1 MSDTINIL
9 GVNISQLTMS
19 ETINKALAFLEDGKN
34 HVIYTPN
41 SEIIYEAYK
50 NSAFADILN
59 SADINTADGIGVV
72 YASKILKRPLSERV
86 AGYDFLNNLIK
97 KAAPLNKKVFLF
109 GSKPGVA
116 EEAAEEL
123 LRKYPGIV
131 ICGTRDGYFKDTE
144 SEQIANEIKQ
154 TEPDIVLVCLGAPKQ
169 ENWIYKYKDIIGA
182 KIIMGAGGSLDVL
195 AGKVERAPEKWQKAG
210 LEWAYRLKKEP
221 KRFIR
226 MTALPKFG
234 FTVLLHGRKYLK
246 KEK

>member
-19 ETINKALAFLEDGKN
+19 QTVAKALSFLEDGKN

-50 NSAFADILN
+50 NPEFAEVLN

-72 YASKILKRPLSERV
+72 YASKILKNPLSERV

-97 KAAPLNKKVFLF
+97 EAAPLNKKVFLF

-116 EEAAEEL
+116 EEAGAELEK
-123 LRKYPGIV
+123 RYPGIV
-131 ICGTRDGYFKDTE
+131 ICGTRDGYFKDDE
-144 SEQIANEIKQ
+144 SEEIAKEIKQ
-154 TEPDIVLVCLGAPKQ
+154 AEPDIVFVCLGAPKQ
-169 ENWIYKYKDIIGA
+169 ENWIYKYKNIIDA

-221 KRFIR
+221 KRFMR

-234 FTVLLHGRKYLK
+234 FTVLFKGKKYSK